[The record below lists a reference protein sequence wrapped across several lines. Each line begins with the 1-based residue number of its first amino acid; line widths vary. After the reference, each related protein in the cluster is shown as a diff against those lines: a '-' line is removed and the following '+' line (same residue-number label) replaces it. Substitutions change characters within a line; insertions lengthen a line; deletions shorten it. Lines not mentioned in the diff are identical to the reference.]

1 MKKKGIEHQNVT
13 LIHIIENKV
22 NTIANNDDFS
32 WNHLCPKLLLNA
44 TLNDEWNNLPSRTQI
59 LTMVGW

>member
-32 WNHLCPKLLLNA
+32 
-44 TLNDEWNNLPSRTQI
+44 
-59 LTMVGW
+59 